1 MLAKKKT
8 VKKVTAKKS
17 AKKVINSLSELLED
31 IGVIGLKYGEF
42 LTTVVKRVGEEKDD
56 FKKMIK
62 DKKKVLEETPL
73 TRKQFDEEIKKV
85 DSISNSFN
93 TEEFDTR
100 SEKFHLSVLE
110 YFVSSKVADPAKAK
124 KISSFIWDL
133 DFYSLLFYFKNY
145 EYEYGQEYDE
155 EQLPNSSRHIY
166 DNMFHNN
173 NYVYQG
179 HLVDKIIDAMK

>member
-1 MLAKKKT
+1 MLARKKT
-8 VKKVTAKKS
+8 VKKVT

-31 IGVIGLKYGEF
+31 INATGFKYGEF
-42 LTTVVKRVGEEKDD
+42 LTAVVKRVIEEKDG

-62 DKKKVLEETPL
+62 EKKKVLEETPL

-85 DSISNSFN
+85 DSIPNPFN

-110 YFVSSKVADPAKAK
+110 YFVSSKVTDQIKAK
-124 KISSFIWDL
+124 NIASFIWDL

-145 EYEYGQEYDE
+145 EYEYRSDYDNE
-155 EQLPNSSRHIY
+155 ELLPNSSRHIY